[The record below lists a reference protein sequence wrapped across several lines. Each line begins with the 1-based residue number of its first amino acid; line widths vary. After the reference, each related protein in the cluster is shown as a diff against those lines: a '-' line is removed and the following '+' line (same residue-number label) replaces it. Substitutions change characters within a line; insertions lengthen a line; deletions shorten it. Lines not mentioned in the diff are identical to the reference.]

1 MGSRSDLF
9 CWKIMQCKNS
19 NNCPARKNPG
29 KPCWEIASE
38 LDDYRN
44 ASNIC
49 RDCIVHM
56 LKLGNSLSNREINDI
71 VKTKKSC
78 ILAHGRSRHPSL
90 TLDVLSSP
98 PPIK

>member
-9 CWKIMQCKNS
+9 CWEIMQCENS
-19 NNCPARKNPG
+19 SNCPARKNPE
-29 KPCWEIASE
+29 KNCWEIASE
-38 LDDYRN
+38 LDDFRN

-49 RDCIVHM
+49 RDCIVHL
-56 LKLGNSLSNREINDI
+56 LKLGNALSNQEMKNI

-78 ILAHGRSRHPSL
+78 ILAHGHSRHPLL